1 MMKNYDN
8 MLLHE
13 LLDELDMV
21 ILRQKDLRRYR
32 DVPKGYTLEQA
43 LQELEEEEIIL
54 RDKIEELSIVELDY
68 TDEWFND

>member
-1 MMKNYDN
+1 

-32 DVPKGYTLEQA
+32 DVPKGYTMEQA

>member
-1 MMKNYDN
+1 

-32 DVPKGYTLEQA
+32 DVPKGYTMGQA
-43 LQELEEEEIIL
+43 LQELEEEEIII
-54 RDKIEELSIVELDY
+54 RDRIEELSIVELDY

>member
-1 MMKNYDN
+1 

-43 LQELEEEEIIL
+43 LQELEEEEIII
-54 RDKIEELSIVELDY
+54 RDRIEELSIVELDY

>member
-1 MMKNYDN
+1 

>member
-1 MMKNYDN
+1 MKNYDN

>member
-1 MMKNYDN
+1 MKNYDN

-32 DVPKGYTLEQA
+32 DVPKGYTMEQA

>member
-1 MMKNYDN
+1 MKNYDN

-43 LQELEEEEIIL
+43 LQELEEEEIII
-54 RDKIEELSIVELDY
+54 RDRIEELSIVELDY

>member
-1 MMKNYDN
+1 MKNYYN

>member
-1 MMKNYDN
+1 MKNYDN

-32 DVPKGYTLEQA
+32 DVPKGYTMEQA
-43 LQELEEEEIIL
+43 LQELEEEEIII
-54 RDKIEELSIVELDY
+54 RDRIEELSIVELDY

>member
-1 MMKNYDN
+1 MKNYDN

-21 ILRQKDLRRYR
+21 ILKQKDLRRYR

>member
-1 MMKNYDN
+1 MKNYDN

-32 DVPKGYTLEQA
+32 DVPKGYTMEQA

-68 TDEWFND
+68 TDELFND

>member
-1 MMKNYDN
+1 MKNYDN

-21 ILRQKDLRRYR
+21 ILRQRDLRRYR
-32 DVPKGYTLEQA
+32 DVPKGYTMEQA

>member
-1 MMKNYDN
+1 MKNYDN

-54 RDKIEELSIVELDY
+54 RGKIEELSIVELDY

>member
-1 MMKNYDN
+1 MKNYDN

-21 ILRQKDLRRYR
+21 VLRQKDLRRYR
-32 DVPKGYTLEQA
+32 DVPKGYTMEQA
-43 LQELEEEEIIL
+43 LQELEEEEIII

>member
-1 MMKNYDN
+1 MKNYDN

-32 DVPKGYTLEQA
+32 DVPKGYTMEQA

-54 RDKIEELSIVELDY
+54 RGKIEELSIVELDY

>member
-1 MMKNYDN
+1 

-21 ILRQKDLRRYR
+21 VLRQKDLRRYR
-32 DVPKGYTLEQA
+32 DVPKGYTMEQA
-43 LQELEEEEIIL
+43 LQELEEEEIII

>member
-1 MMKNYDN
+1 MKNYDN

-32 DVPKGYTLEQA
+32 DVPKGYTLEKA
-43 LQELEEEEIIL
+43 LQELEEEEIII
-54 RDKIEELSIVELDY
+54 RDRIEELSIVELDY